1 MVAYYTLLV
10 VVEYYVLQAV
20 VVVVYY
26 VLQEVVA
33 HCLPEKNKHVMVEHH
48 KVVVEE
54 TLEESLQS
62 DSWRLVRS

>member
-1 MVAYYTLLV
+1 MVAYYTLV
-10 VVEYYVLQAV
+10 VVHYVLQEV

-26 VLQEVVA
+26 VLQAVVA
-33 HCLPEKNKHVMVEHH
+33 HCLPEKKDKHVMVEHH

-62 DSWRLVRS
+62 DSWRLVSS